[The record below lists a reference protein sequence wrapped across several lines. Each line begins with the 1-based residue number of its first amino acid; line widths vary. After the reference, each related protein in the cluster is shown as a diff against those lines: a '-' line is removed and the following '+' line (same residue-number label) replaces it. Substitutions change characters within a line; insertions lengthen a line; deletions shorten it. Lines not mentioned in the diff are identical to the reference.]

1 MKSQQSPLPEQK
13 TSTDDSR
20 QSFTTMRGVQ
30 MIVSVAVLMA
40 TLFTLWNPR
49 SVFRTPSLSEMLAQ
63 QTSETS
69 LRVSQDRQ
77 IGLLAGYWRSER
89 GKVCADG
96 VREEQITLAVAER
109 TAVLLNTAGYQVDI
123 FEEND
128 VDLLNYKGVALVAI
142 YAGECGNPP
151 ASLSGFLIATELKP
165 AFPDKSNT
173 LAVCMAE
180 KYANT
185 TGLSFSYQIIPPDQ
199 PLSALFRQVDPTTPT
214 LMIQIG
220 ALGAD
225 RELLTE
231 QTQKVAQGI
240 FNGLFCYIEL
250 NKTNEE

>member
-142 YAGECGNPP
+142 MPRMRQPTLLLADF
-151 ASLSGFLIATELKP
+151 SLQPSLNLL
-165 AFPDKSNT
+165 FPINQH

-185 TGLSFSYQIIPPDQ
+185 TGLSFVPDYSSR
-199 PLSALFRQVDPTTPT
+199 SAAFRTFP
-214 LMIQIG
+214 
-220 ALGAD
+220 AS
-225 RELLTE
+225 
-231 QTQKVAQGI
+231 
-240 FNGLFCYIEL
+240 
-250 NKTNEE
+250 